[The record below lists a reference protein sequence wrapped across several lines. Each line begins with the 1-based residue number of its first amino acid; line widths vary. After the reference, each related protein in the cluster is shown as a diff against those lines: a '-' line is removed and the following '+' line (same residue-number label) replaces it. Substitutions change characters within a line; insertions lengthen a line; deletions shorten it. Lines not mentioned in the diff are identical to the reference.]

1 MEMQSKLNEM
11 LRKKLHKAME
21 EEICDCQ
28 MMDEVDRKEALH
40 RILLFQE
47 IVSYFDENQVSSKE
61 AAVLLDNDYLL
72 EDLYEEW
79 CDRYDEKCAAL
90 FEAFLETEI
99 SIAEANGNDKGV

>member
-21 EEICDCQ
+21 EDICNCQ
-28 MMDEVDRKEALH
+28 MMDEVDQKEALH
-40 RILLFQE
+40 RILLFRE

-61 AAVLLDNDYLL
+61 AAALLDNDYLL

-99 SIAEANGNDKGV
+99 AIAEANGNDKGV

>member
-28 MMDEVDRKEALH
+28 MMDEVDQKEALH

-61 AAVLLDNDYLL
+61 AAMLRRSRRNFPP
-72 EDLYEEW
+72 
-79 CDRYDEKCAAL
+79 RN
-90 FEAFLETEI
+90 I
-99 SIAEANGNDKGV
+99 SPNERRKRTLSTR